1 MKRENGKKELQ
12 SQVHLSWWYFEMLY
26 VAWTNFTGPSACGFK
41 EVTRTIIR
49 LVAIGFDKLKA
60 QSTNKPQ
67 RQLQDWL
74 WLDGKLARTRAKES
88 QRRKVEKK

>member
-26 VAWTNFTGPSACGFK
+26 VAWTNFIGTSACGFK
-41 EVTRTIIR
+41 DVTRTITR
-49 LVAIGFDKLKA
+49 LDAIGFDKLKA

-88 QRRKVEKK
+88 QRRRVEKK

>member
-1 MKRENGKKELQ
+1 MKTENGKKELL
-12 SQVHLSWWYFEMLY
+12 SQVHLSLWYFEMLY
-26 VAWTNFTGPSACGFK
+26 VAWTNFIGTSACGFK
-41 EVTRTIIR
+41 EVTRTITR